1 MEESL
6 VYGYGDLLADFGG
19 YLGLLLGASLV
30 SFYEIIVTSCQKLKL
45 MYNSVLWIKQL
56 FAKDVLIKNT

>member
-1 MEESL
+1 MEELL

-30 SFYEIIVTSCQKLKL
+30 SFYEIIVASCQKLKL
-45 MYNSVLWIKQL
+45 MYNSVL
-56 FAKDVLIKNT
+56 